1 MPVYEMVESCNY
13 QSYVTCNYFSDI
25 YYMDLVAEMGE
36 GVQTDAWLLDYS
48 KALIHSL
55 WSNTFQHVDASI
67 T

>member
-1 MPVYEMVESCNY
+1 
-13 QSYVTCNYFSDI
+13 
-25 YYMDLVAEMGE
+25 MDLIAEMGE

-55 WSNTFQHVDASI
+55 WSNMFQHVDASI